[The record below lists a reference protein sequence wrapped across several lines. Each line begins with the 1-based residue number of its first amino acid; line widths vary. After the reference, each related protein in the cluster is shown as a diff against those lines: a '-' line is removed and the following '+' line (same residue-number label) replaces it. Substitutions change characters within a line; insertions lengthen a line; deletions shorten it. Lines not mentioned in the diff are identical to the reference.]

1 MIKIY
6 TFVILT
12 IIGQSVVA
20 KPKIA
25 TVSKLRGKASVLSPG
40 DVNAHVLKINDKL
53 SEDASIVTYK
63 GSFVRIKFED
73 GSTASLG
80 PNSKLIVTKM
90 DNQGAGIITL
100 LKGQLRS
107 KVSPQKSKKEKHKF
121 LVRTKSAALGVRGTE
136 FQTIYNPENN
146 VTNLL
151 TYEGEVAIKKGE
163 HKILSGKTYNE
174 RAKVLSSNKLSR
186 SQKIR
191 LKNKLVNT
199 VENSLDSE
207 STIVVKA
214 GQFSS
219 SVGGVKDATL
229 PVNIS
234 PVQLNT
240 LYKNKDLVQ
249 KVQTSQSSVVTT
261 GDTGKGLKI
270 VPQTAPKEGI
280 YDKNN
285 SKFAQKSGGFI
296 DINSGLYIPPAPD
309 SEFSQKENVYLAQN
323 VGGIDPVTGQYVAPE
338 GLVLDPKKG
347 FLVENNVSPEQLKV
361 NIAQA
366 KKMNEVIEKDVVIRD
381 SKVIAPI
388 KYYSQL
394 EIFTKNSVAVKLSSV
409 TNTIEHSNSST
420 TANRSIEESGKGFS
434 VMWNH
439 SYGGKWQPI
448 SNFHYKSIR
457 FQGDKLGEFSQGSSS
472 LFGMDIGM
480 KRYLSERLNFSAMV
494 KLKQNFYTVGT
505 STPEYRLQKST
516 FTNIELGGQY
526 FVVKSKRYDVDL
538 AAALAFV
545 PSKTAKDVDV
555 DSSPVLTLGAGFR
568 YWLSRG
574 SWMRLGLESQ
584 HTSYEVSST
593 SYTATDDNSM
603 FELGFE
609 VGFVL

>member
-1 MIKIY
+1 MIKSYI
-6 TFVILT
+6 FVVLIFL
-12 IIGQSVVA
+12 SHSSFA
-20 KPKIA
+20 KTHIA

-40 DVNAHVLKINDKL
+40 DVNAHILKVNDKL

-63 GSFVRIKFED
+63 GSFVRVKFND

-90 DNQGAGIITL
+90 NTSGAGIITL

-107 KVSPQKSKKEKHKF
+107 KVSPEKTKKGKHKF

-163 HKILSGKTYNE
+163 HKILSGKSYSE
-174 RAKVLSSNKLSR
+174 RAKALSSDKLSR

-191 LKNKLVNT
+191 LKNKLVDI
-199 VENSLDSE
+199 VENSLETDN
-207 STIVVKA
+207 TVVVKA

-219 SVGGVKDATL
+219 SVGGVEDATL

-240 LYKNKDLVQ
+240 LYKNEDLVQ
-249 KVQTSQSSVVTT
+249 NVKTSQSSVVTSS
-261 GDTGKGLKI
+261 DSSKGLKV

-296 DINSGLYIPPAPD
+296 DITTGLYIPPTPE
-309 SEFSQKENVYLAQN
+309 SEFSQKENVYLAKN

-338 GLVLDPKKG
+338 GLVLDAKRG
-347 FLVENNVSPEQLKV
+347 FLVQNNVSPEKLKL

-381 SKVIAPI
+381 SKVIAPV

-394 EIFTKNSVAVKLSSV
+394 EIFSKNSIAIKLTSV
-409 TNTIEHSNSST
+409 SNTIDHSNSST
-420 TANRSIEESGKGFS
+420 ANRVIEDTGKGFS

-439 SYGGKWQPI
+439 SSGGKWQPI

-457 FQGDKLGEFSQGSSS
+457 FQGEELGVFSQGSSS
-472 LFGMDIGM
+472 LFGMDVGM
-480 KRYLSERLNFSAMV
+480 KRYLTERLNFSTMI
-494 KLKQNFYTVGT
+494 KLRQNYYTVGT
-505 STPEYRLQKST
+505 SDPTYRLQKST

-526 FVVKSKRYDVDL
+526 FIIKSKRFDVDL
-538 AAALAFV
+538 SAAFAFA
-545 PSKTAKDVDV
+545 PSKTARDVDV
-555 DSSPVLTLGAGFR
+555 DSSTVLTLGGGFR

-574 SWMRLGLESQ
+574 TWMRFGVESQ
-584 HTSYEVSST
+584 NTSYEVSST
-593 SYTATDDNSM
+593 NYNATDDNSM
-603 FELGFE
+603 FEVGIE